1 MNMVKYTAFIFI
13 IALIVVFSFAIMFP
27 KSFDQI
33 RKAAEL
39 AIKTGQLQIGGKNP
53 RVDQIYIEDKAC
65 TPSASGPGVLG
76 LADSSV
82 NKVIK
87 AYIADDNG
95 NCNAATATAY
105 VCDPNAATCNQATR
119 IWQSG
124 MTFTNSPD
132 GNVHCNFTVSSNFP
146 LWFYYRWG
154 DWKINVTVSD
164 PSSLYNNTVQYWYY
178 NILNAVEYPY
188 NPTGA
193 TIDFGALPTVG
204 EWNDGRGGGG
214 TTGNYIKN
222 TGNIRVN
229 VTWNST
235 DFTCQSGTCTGD
247 IIPITNSPDSF
258 CIDRDTTRNGGTF
271 SQQCMNANELIQS
284 WYIPTGKPASIQ
296 RCTTSACTGA
306 TEDDDGASP
315 NDAYYYLWWHIYV
328 PNIREGTYQNNIQ
341 WLGVP
346 CPTCGG

>member
-1 MNMVKYTAFIFI
+1 MDMVKYTI
-13 IALIVVFSFAIMFP
+13 IVFVVAVFVVFLFAVMFP
-27 KSFDQI
+27 TSFDQI

-39 AIKTGQLQIGGKNP
+39 AIKTGQLTIGGKNP

-65 TPSASGPGVLG
+65 TNSASGPGVLG

-105 VCDPNAATCNQATR
+105 VCDPNAGTCNQATR

-154 DWKINVTVSD
+154 DWKINVTVND

-178 NILNAVEYPY
+178 NQMSAAEYPY

-193 TIDFGALPTVG
+193 TIDFGALPMVG
-204 EWNDGRGGGG
+204 GWNDGRGGGG

-235 DFTCQSGTCTGD
+235 DFSCTTPGTCGSD
-247 IIPITNSPDSF
+247 QIPITNSPDSF
-258 CIDRDTTRNGGTF
+258 CVDRDTTRGGGAF

-284 WYIPTGKPASIQ
+284 WYIPVAPASLK
-296 RCTTSACTGA
+296 RCGSSGCA
-306 TEDDDGASP
+306 TDEDGGT
-315 NDAYYYLWWHIYV
+315 NAYYLLYWHIYV
-328 PNIREGTYQNNIQ
+328 PNVREGTYQDNIQ
-341 WLGVP
+341 WTGMS